1 MHTTY
6 HLGISFPHDIILS
19 LLLILAFLNSVSAL
33 VTLRVSL
40 RGCFEARVAGKRT
53 TVTNRIQI
61 PYYRITT
68 SAITSSAGTTR
79 IALHHYENHCAYVYI
94 YICVCVYVSVSVH
107 VSSFIQMPITV

>member
-53 TVTNRIQI
+53 TVKNNTGPNLGDPKRDHNFDN
-61 PYYRITT
+61 PPFG
-68 SAITSSAGTTR
+68 SAGR
-79 IALHHYENHCAYVYI
+79 RSPCG
-94 YICVCVYVSVSVH
+94 
-107 VSSFIQMPITV
+107 

>member
-53 TVTNRIQI
+53 TVKNEDGLKTIL
-61 PYYRITT
+61 PELKPATC
-68 SAITSSAGTTR
+68 SCSSR
-79 IALHHYENHCAYVYI
+79 
-94 YICVCVYVSVSVH
+94 VCRRV
-107 VSSFIQMPITV
+107 

>member
-53 TVTNRIQI
+53 TVKCSRSFLEILVLLWHARASRNTGKGFLAPLQLKLCELKDPQR
-61 PYYRITT
+61 
-68 SAITSSAGTTR
+68 
-79 IALHHYENHCAYVYI
+79 
-94 YICVCVYVSVSVH
+94 SVSR
-107 VSSFIQMPITV
+107 

>member
-53 TVTNRIQI
+53 TVKKQHLPLLLILVLVWLLK
-61 PYYRITT
+61 P
-68 SAITSSAGTTR
+68 
-79 IALHHYENHCAYVYI
+79 
-94 YICVCVYVSVSVH
+94 
-107 VSSFIQMPITV
+107 

>member
-53 TVTNRIQI
+53 TVKKYN
-61 PYYRITT
+61 PYYLDPQN
-68 SAITSSAGTTR
+68 GTP
-79 IALHHYENHCAYVYI
+79 N
-94 YICVCVYVSVSVH
+94 
-107 VSSFIQMPITV
+107 FGKP

>member
-53 TVTNRIQI
+53 TVKKVKAPK
-61 PYYRITT
+61 PYNKQPR
-68 SAITSSAGTTR
+68 
-79 IALHHYENHCAYVYI
+79 V
-94 YICVCVYVSVSVH
+94 
-107 VSSFIQMPITV
+107 ITVVLIKPR

>member
-53 TVTNRIQI
+53 TVKLRTLKACLFKKR
-61 PYYRITT
+61 P
-68 SAITSSAGTTR
+68 
-79 IALHHYENHCAYVYI
+79 
-94 YICVCVYVSVSVH
+94 SVVEPDCQEDH
-107 VSSFIQMPITV
+107 W

>member
-53 TVTNRIQI
+53 TVKNFHSLFLVWYI
-61 PYYRITT
+61 PQLGDPNVDPEILWFLLWGLQDGPPNFGKPPFAFWEGLGFRV
-68 SAITSSAGTTR
+68 
-79 IALHHYENHCAYVYI
+79 N
-94 YICVCVYVSVSVH
+94 
-107 VSSFIQMPITV
+107 PKP

>member
-33 VTLRVSL
+33 VMLRVSL

-53 TVTNRIQI
+53 TVKTVFCYFIR
-61 PYYRITT
+61 TWLL
-68 SAITSSAGTTR
+68 AI
-79 IALHHYENHCAYVYI
+79 
-94 YICVCVYVSVSVH
+94 
-107 VSSFIQMPITV
+107 